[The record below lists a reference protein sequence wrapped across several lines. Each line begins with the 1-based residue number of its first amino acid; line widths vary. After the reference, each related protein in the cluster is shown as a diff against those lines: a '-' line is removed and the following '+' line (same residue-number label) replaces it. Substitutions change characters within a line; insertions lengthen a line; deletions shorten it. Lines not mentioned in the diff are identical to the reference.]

1 MSFPEGT
8 SLARTAKVF
17 IKTCILALSLILN
30 LDALHHIS
38 SLDTDVT
45 VFRNFTEIDKPQEM
59 IL

>member
-1 MSFPEGT
+1 MNFPEGT
-8 SLARTAKVF
+8 SLARTVKVF
-17 IKTCILALSLILN
+17 IKTCILAFSLILN
-30 LDALHHIS
+30 LDTLHHIF